1 MADET
6 TTEIIMNIPLRK
18 AFKGSKKRRADT
30 AISIV
35 KTHVSRFTKTEISKV
50 WVDGKINEEIWKRGK
65 YKIPG
70 SVRVKILKLQNGE
83 TEVLMPTN
91 D

>member
-6 TTEIIMNIPLRK
+6 TTEIMMNIPLRK
-18 AFKGSKKRRADT
+18 AFLSSKKRRADT
-30 AISIV
+30 AMTIV
-35 KTHVSRFTKTEISKV
+35 KQHVSRFTKTEIDKV

-70 SVRVKILKLQNGE
+70 TVRVKILKLQNGE